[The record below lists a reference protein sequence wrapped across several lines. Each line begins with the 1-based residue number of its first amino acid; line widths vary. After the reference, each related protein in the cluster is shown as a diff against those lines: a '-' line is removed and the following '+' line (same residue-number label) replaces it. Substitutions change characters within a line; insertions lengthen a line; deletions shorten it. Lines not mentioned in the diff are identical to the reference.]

1 MVKFIKKVF
10 RKKITLHTF
19 ICVTK
24 FEDTLKLP
32 DMSVEQW
39 RHFNLNFP
47 VSQFGGISK
56 CFKMFGVDILFVK
69 LSSMQSQSVSKL
81 FIKVQ

>member
-1 MVKFIKKVF
+1 MVKFIKIVF
-10 RKKITLHTF
+10 RKKITLHIF

-39 RHFNLNFP
+39 RHFTLNIP

-56 CFKMFGVDILFVK
+56 CLELTFCLSNYHQCKVK
-69 LSSMQSQSVSKL
+69 V
-81 FIKVQ
+81 

>member
-1 MVKFIKKVF
+1 
-10 RKKITLHTF
+10 
-19 ICVTK
+19 
-24 FEDTLKLP
+24 LKLP

-39 RHFNLNFP
+39 RHFALKFP

-56 CFKMFGVDILFVK
+56 CFKMFGADILFVK